1 MDKEKLRDIIQYLA
15 DEHGFLPSIIE
26 KDYHL
31 TRILNAVKDH
41 LSRDII

>member
-1 MDKEKLRDIIQYLA
+1 MDKEKLRDMIRYLA

-31 TRILNAVKDH
+31 LTRQIN
-41 LSRDII
+41 I